1 MFSPLAALPR
11 VICLAKEAKRQGL
24 RHMRGASLDDSPTDL
39 ATQLV

>member
-11 VICLAKEAKRQGL
+11 VICLAKEAKRQGS
-24 RHMRGASLDDSPTDL
+24 RHMRGAAFVDSPTDL

>member
-11 VICLAKEAKRQGL
+11 GICLAKEAKRQGL
-24 RHMRGASLDDSPTDL
+24 RHIRGASFVDSPTDL